1 LILARTIKEG
11 LNALGHE
18 MVDVCSYLAIVVV
31 KLIQENELNN
41 IPSVRSK
48 VEQTTGEG

>member
-11 LNALGHE
+11 LNVLGYE
-18 MVDVCSYLAIVVV
+18 MADICSYLAIVVV

-48 VEQTTGEG
+48 VEQTAEED